1 MNEVKDFL
9 ELVLF
14 ESGKYKLQVFNLVKI
29 GIVLFLAWVIG
40 RTIKAFLNRKKRQ
53 GVFDEGKRYALQQIF
68 NYIVWVVAVFAC
80 IDSAGIHLT
89 TILVGSTALLV
100 GLGLG
105 LQDFFRDLV
114 AGFIILSERTITAG
128 DIVEIADTVG
138 QVKEVGLR
146 TTSLITR
153 EDIILIVPNTRLT
166 TENVINWSQNKT
178 VTRFRVDV
186 GVAYGS
192 DTALV
197 ESILVTCGKEHKDI
211 MKTPPPYVF
220 FQDFGNSSL
229 DFSLFFFSKNLFR
242 IERVKS
248 DLRFKIDQQF
258 RAKGVTVPFPQ
269 QDVWFRNA
277 MPQAPDAKIE
287 PNTNPT

>member
-1 MNEVKDFL
+1 MKKLKEYL
-9 ELVLF
+9 ELVIF
-14 ESGKYKLQVFNLVKI
+14 ESGDYTLQVFNLVKI
-29 GIVLFLAWVIG
+29 AFVIILAWAVSWL
-40 RTIKAFLNRKKRQ
+40 IKSYLRRKRRQNR
-53 GVFDEGKRYALQQIF
+53 FDEGKRYALQQIF
-68 NYIVWVVAVFAC
+68 SYIIWVIAMLLV
-80 IDSAGIHLT
+80 IDSAGIRVT
-89 TILVGSTALLV
+89 NILLGSTALLV

-128 DIVEIADTVG
+128 DIVEIAGTVG

-166 TENVINWSQNKT
+166 AENVVNWSQNNK

-197 ESILVTCGKEHKDI
+197 EKILVECAKTHKDV
-211 MKTPPPYVF
+211 METPPPYVF
-220 FQDFGNSSL
+220 FGNFGNSSL

-248 DLRFKIDQQF
+248 DLRFKIDKRF
-258 RAKGVTVPFPQ
+258 REEGVTIPFPQ
-269 QDVWFRNA
+269 RDVWFKNL
-277 MPQAPDAKIE
+277 PEQKQTDKAPE
-287 PNTNPT
+287 

>member
-29 GIVLFLAWVIG
+29 GMVLFLAWVIG
-40 RTIKAFLNRKKRQ
+40 RGIKAFLNRKKRQ
-53 GVFDEGKRYALQQIF
+53 GSFDEGKRYALQQIF
-68 NYIVWVVAVFAC
+68 SYIVWVIAFLAV
-80 IDSAGIHLT
+80 IDSAGIHIT
-89 TILVGSTALLV
+89 TILIGSTALLV

-146 TTSLITR
+146 TTSLVTR

-178 VTRFRVDV
+178 LTRFRVDV

-197 ESILVTCGKEHKDI
+197 ENILVTAAKEHKDI
-211 MKTPPPYVF
+211 IKTPPPYVF
-220 FQDFGNSSL
+220 FRDFGNSSL

-258 RAKGVTVPFPQ
+258 REKGVTIPFPQ
-269 QDVWFRNA
+269 QDVWFKNA
-277 MPQAPDAKIE
+277 MPTEQKQTPKA
-287 PNTNPT
+287 